1 MDEKYSKTLSREDD
15 HARRVEG
22 KSATARTGGYVDLRS
37 RSTSYRHVRNGA
49 IVHEQRVHMSYST
62 HPKQQKRKTTHT
74 ALARSPSSSLITAEK
89 LLLVLSNNSQHFFML
104 SLSQPDVAYSFG
116 LEISR
121 LESWNIQNWTR
132 VRNSLGWVRRRVS
145 IERTLIFV
153 FLACVRWYDV
163 QLFDVCKLCGV

>member
-1 MDEKYSKTLSREDD
+1 M
-15 HARRVEG
+15 
-22 KSATARTGGYVDLRS
+22 TARTGGYVDLRS
-37 RSTSYRHVRNGA
+37 RSTLCRQARNG
-49 IVHEQRVHMSYST
+49 EMFTNRESTCPT
-62 HPKQQKRKTTHT
+62 HPTGSQTRKERSHT
-74 ALARSPSSSLITAEK
+74 ALARSPSNSLITAEK

-153 FLACVRWYDV
+153 FLVCVRWYDV
-163 QLFDVCKLCGV
+163 QTLEVCMWRMSGISLQ